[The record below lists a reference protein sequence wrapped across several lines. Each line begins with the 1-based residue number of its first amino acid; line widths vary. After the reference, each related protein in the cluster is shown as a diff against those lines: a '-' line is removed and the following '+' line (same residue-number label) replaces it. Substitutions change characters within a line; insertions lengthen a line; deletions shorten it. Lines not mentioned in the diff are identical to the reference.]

1 MVVRFL
7 FLAFG
12 ILMRYIVFHMLYNVC
27 EVNLSREVL
36 MAKTAQLS
44 MRIDP
49 ELKSETED
57 LFAQFGL
64 SLSEA
69 ITIFLNKSLMVG
81 GIPFDLRQPR
91 LTKETREAIA
101 EAEAIKEGKIQAKV
115 YETPKAMLD
124 DVLGPETE

>member
-1 MVVRFL
+1 
-7 FLAFG
+7 
-12 ILMRYIVFHMLYNVC
+12 
-27 EVNLSREVL
+27 